1 MASSTLIQE
10 RLEALRAQMAAQ
22 KLDGFLLP
30 RTDEFQSEFLA
41 PYAERVAYMT
51 GFTGSA
57 GYAVFLKDTA
67 LVASDGRY
75 TLQIRDQVDS
85 SLYALADSTQIKIPE
100 WVADHVKK
108 GGRVGYDPRLH
119 SPSQISGYRALFDAK
134 GIELV
139 PLNDNLVDQV
149 WKDAP
154 SRPDAEIILFDEKF
168 AGRSAE
174 QKRLLVADKLQEK
187 NLTHF
192 VISAPDSIAWLLNIR
207 SSDVAHTP
215 VALSYATITADGHVF
230 WFINPDRVSDAIRAK
245 LGNAV
250 SLIPFDETEGELSRI
265 AADKG
270 NHVGL
275 DFKRA
280 TSWFTQVLEK
290 GAARVTDM
298 EDPCIKLRACKVEAE
313 REAMRIAHN
322 RDGIVLTQFFDWLRA
337 EAPKGALT
345 EQHVV
350 DALTHARGTTG
361 VLRDESFET
370 ICGWQGNGAI
380 IHYRVTPET
389 NKEIKGQG
397 LLLIDSG
404 AQYPDGTTDITRV
417 IALNGTPTA
426 EEKEAYTRVLKGH
439 IAVARAKFPEGTT
452 GAQIDALA
460 RQPLWEAGLD
470 FAHGT
475 GHGVGVYLSVHEEA
489 TSISPRSHD
498 PILEGMIL
506 SNEPGYYKED
516 AFGIRIENLVI
527 CYDTGEKLENG
538 KRIFAFE
545 TITLVP
551 FEDALIDKNLLTR
564 EEIDWVDAY
573 HARCAENMKS
583 NEN

>member
-1 MASSTLIQE
+1 MASSTVIKE
-10 RLEALRAQMAAQ
+10 RLSALRAQMASL
-22 KLDGFLLP
+22 KLDAFLLP

-57 GYAVFLKDTA
+57 GYAVFLPDHA
-67 LVASDGRY
+67 MVASDGRY
-75 TLQIRDQVDS
+75 TLQLRDQVDAN
-85 SLYALADSTQIKIPE
+85 LYELADSTQIKIPE
-100 WVADHVKK
+100 WVAEHVQK
-108 GGRVGYDPRLH
+108 GGKVGYDPRLH
-119 SPSQISGYRALFDAK
+119 TPAQISGYRALFESQDIA
-134 GIELV
+134 LV
-139 PLNDNLVDQV
+139 PLNDNLIDRI
-149 WKDAP
+149 WKNAP
-154 SRPDAEIILFDEKF
+154 TRPDAPVILFDEAF
-168 AGRSAE
+168 AGRSAAE
-174 QKRLLVADKLQEK
+174 KRMLVAEKLKEK

-207 SSDVAHTP
+207 SEDVAHTP
-215 VALSYATITADGHVF
+215 VALSYAAITADGHVF
-230 WFINPDRVSDAIRAK
+230 WFINPDRVSDEVRSA

-250 SLIPFDETEGELSRI
+250 SLISFDDTEDELKRI
-265 AADKG
+265 AGDK
-270 NHVGL
+270 NNAIGL
-275 DFKRA
+275 DCKRS
-280 TSWFTQVLEK
+280 TSWFIDLLDQ
-290 GAARVTDM
+290 GAASLSDM

-313 REAMRIAHN
+313 REAMRNAHK
-322 RDGIVLTQFFDWLRA
+322 RDGVVLTRFFEWLRA
-337 EAPKGALT
+337 EAPKGELT
-345 EQHVV
+345 EQKIV
-350 DALTHARGTTG
+350 DALRDARGQTG
-361 VLRDESFET
+361 LLRDESFET
-370 ICGWQGNGAI
+370 ICGWKGNGAI

-389 NKEIKGQG
+389 NKAIKGQG

-417 IALNGTPTA
+417 IALNGAPTQ
-426 EEKEAYTRVLKGH
+426 EEREAYTRVLKGH
-439 IAVARAKFPEGTT
+439 IALARARFPEGTT

-489 TSISPRSHD
+489 TSISPRTHD
-498 PILEGMIL
+498 AILEGMIL

-551 FEDALIDKNLLTR
+551 FEHALIDEQLLTR
-564 EEIDWVDAY
+564 EEKDWVDAY
-573 HARCAENMKS
+573 HARCAENMKQ
-583 NEN
+583 NR